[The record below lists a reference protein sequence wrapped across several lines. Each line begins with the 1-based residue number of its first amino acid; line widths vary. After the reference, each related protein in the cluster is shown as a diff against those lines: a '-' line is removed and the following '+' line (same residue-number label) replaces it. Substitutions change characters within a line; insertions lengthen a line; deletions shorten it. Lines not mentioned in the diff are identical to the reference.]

1 MSEVERGDY
10 ERVIE
15 EQERENSGLKEEV
28 IELKAQ
34 ISQMKVL
41 QRRMMEL
48 KENGSRGLT
57 E

>member
-15 EQERENSGLKEEV
+15 EQERENSGLKEEL
-28 IELKAQ
+28 IELKAH

-48 KENGSRGLT
+48 KENGSRGLN

>member
-15 EQERENSGLKEEV
+15 EQERENSALKEEV

-41 QRRMMEL
+41 NKRMMEL
-48 KENGSRGLT
+48 KENGSHGLT

>member
-28 IELKAQ
+28 IELKAH
-34 ISQMKVL
+34 IS
-41 QRRMMEL
+41 
-48 KENGSRGLT
+48 
-57 E
+57 